1 MDKSTKSRVNLVLKL
16 GVYSLHF
23 IYIYKGQCFYKKK
36 KHIKFVGVPSPAQHL
51 GAYKE
56 WNILVKMFIATQL

>member
-36 KHIKFVGVPSPAQHL
+36 K
-51 GAYKE
+51 
-56 WNILVKMFIATQL
+56 QLNL